1 MQTTLHCAVAI
12 TGAREMPRK
21 ILSAVFAFLSIAF
34 CTQSMAQEAPDKMIQ
49 RITGEVLTA
58 VRSSRQVQSGDP
70 RSIQQIVEEKIL
82 PNLDFERTT
91 ALAAGRY
98 WRDATSEQKT
108 QLETEFRSLLMHTY
122 SGAMSQIPD
131 RTIVYEPLRADPAD
145 TDVAVYAHVISTS
158 GQPIRFGYRL
168 IKSPTGWK
176 VYDVNVLGAWLV
188 QTYKESFEAE
198 IRSGGI
204 DGLIKT
210 LSDKNKSLAANAS
223 KNAKLP
229 QMQ

>member
-1 MQTTLHCAVAI
+1 
-12 TGAREMPRK
+12 MPAK
-21 ILSAVFAFLSIAF
+21 ILSVVFALLSIAF
-34 CTQSMAQEAPDKMIQ
+34 SAPGLAQEAPDKMIQ
-49 RITGEVLTA
+49 RITADVLTA
-58 VRSSRQVQSGDP
+58 VRSSKRIQNGDP
-70 RSIQQIVEEKIL
+70 RSIQQIVDEKIL

-91 ALAAGRY
+91 ALATGRY
-98 WRDATSEQKT
+98 WRDATPEQKAR
-108 QLETEFRSLLMHTY
+108 LEAEFRALLMHTY
-122 SGAMSQIPD
+122 AGAMSQIPD

-145 TDVAVYAHVISTS
+145 TDVAVYAHVISAS
-158 GQPIRFGYRL
+158 GEPIRFGYRL
-168 IKSPTGWK
+168 IKSPAGWK

-223 KNAKLP
+223 KNARLP
-229 QMQ
+229 QVQ